1 MLTQLDAGS
10 VVLKAVKRTLVT
22 SPVAADQPW
31 KGRRRSK
38 IRIILLFGMTALS

>member
-10 VVLKAVKRTLVT
+10 VVLKAVKGTLVT
-22 SPVAADQPW
+22 SPAAADQPW
-31 KGRRRSK
+31 QRRRRSK